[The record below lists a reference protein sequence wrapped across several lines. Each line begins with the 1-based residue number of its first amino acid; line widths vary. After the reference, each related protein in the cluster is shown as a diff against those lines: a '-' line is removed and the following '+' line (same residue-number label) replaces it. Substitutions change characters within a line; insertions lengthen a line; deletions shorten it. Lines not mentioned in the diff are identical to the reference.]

1 MTLLRIALASLWN
14 RRLAAGLSLATLAL
28 SVALLLAVER
38 VRDQTRS
45 SFASTIS
52 GTDLIV
58 GARTGAV
65 QLLLFSVFRI
75 GEPSNTLSQAT
86 WQALAAE
93 DAVAWTIPL
102 SLGDAHRGFRVL
114 GTNNDY
120 FEHFRYGAR
129 KPLELIDGQRFDTDF
144 DAVIGADV
152 ATALGLRE
160 GSEIEVAHGGGR
172 AAISVHAEHPFRV
185 VGVLARTGTPV
196 DRTIHVPLA
205 GIDAIHAEFQ
215 HAAAPTKPA
224 LTAIFVGLR
233 NRSAA
238 LGLARQLNDYE
249 PEALLAI
256 LPGLALTEL
265 WGIVGVAEKALLVIA
280 GCVVLAG
287 LFGMLTTLVTTLS
300 ERRREM
306 AVLRA
311 IGAQPS
317 QVAALLVFESTLIA
331 TGAAALGLLL
341 VTLAFALLAPMIG
354 RGTGLY
360 LQPMQASPYEAVL
373 LASIILAG
381 ALAGL
386 IPAFMAYRNTLADGL
401 TVRT

>member
-1 MTLLRIALASLWN
+1 MMFRIALASLWN
-14 RRLAAGLSLATLAL
+14 RRFAAGLSLCTLGL
-28 SVALLLAVER
+28 SVVLLLVVER

-45 SFASTIS
+45 SFSSTIS
-52 GTDLIV
+52 GTDIIV

-102 SLGDAHRGFRVL
+102 SLGDAHGGFRVL

-129 KPLELIDGQRFDTDF
+129 KPLELIDGSRFSSDF
-144 DAVIGADV
+144 DAVLGADV
-152 ATALGLRE
+152 AGTLGLGV
-160 GSEIEVAHGGGR
+160 GSAIEVAHGGGR
-172 AAISVHAEHPFRV
+172 AAISVHDEHPFHV
-185 VGVLARTGTPV
+185 VGVLAPTGTPV

-215 HAAAPTKPA
+215 QGTAPTKPA
-224 LTAIFVGLR
+224 LTAIFVGLK
-233 NRSAA
+233 NRAAA

-249 PEALLAI
+249 SEALLAI
-256 LPGLALTEL
+256 LPGLALAEL
-265 WGIVGVAEKALLVIA
+265 WSIVGVAENALLMIA

-287 LFGMLTTLVTTLS
+287 LLGMLTALVTTLS

-311 IGAQPS
+311 VGAQPW
-317 QVAALLVFESTLIA
+317 QVAALLVFESTLLA
-331 TGAAALGLLL
+331 TAAAALGWLL
-341 VTLAFALLAPMIG
+341 VTVAFAVLAPMVA
-354 RGTGLY
+354 RNSGLY
-360 LQPMQASPYEAVL
+360 LQAMQTSPNEAIL
-373 LASIILAG
+373 LMGVVFAG
-381 ALAGL
+381 MLAGL
-386 IPAFMAYRNTLADGL
+386 MPAWMAYRNTLADGL
-401 TVRT
+401 TVR

>member
-1 MTLLRIALASLWN
+1 MILRVALASLWN
-14 RRLAAGLSLATLAL
+14 RRLAAALSLCTLAL

-38 VRDQTRS
+38 VRAQTRS
-45 SFASTIS
+45 SFSSTVS

-86 WQALAAE
+86 WHALAAE
-93 DAVAWTIPL
+93 DTVAWTIPL

-120 FEHFRYGAR
+120 FEYFRYGAR
-129 KPLELIDGQRFDTDF
+129 RQLEITDGGRLEGDY

-152 ATALGLRE
+152 AATLGYGP

-172 AAISVHAEHPFRV
+172 AAISVHAEHPFQV

-205 GIDAIHAEFQ
+205 GIDAIHAQFG
-215 HAAAPTKPA
+215 HGPATAKPA
-224 LTAIFVGLR
+224 LTAIFVGLN
-233 NRSAA
+233 NRAAA

-256 LPGLALTEL
+256 LPGLALAEL
-265 WGIVGVAEKALLVIA
+265 WGVVGVAEKSLLVIA

-287 LFGMLTTLVTTLS
+287 LLGMLTALVTTLG

-311 IGAQPS
+311 VGAQPWHI
-317 QVAALLVFESTLIA
+317 AALLVFESTLLA
-331 TGAAALGLLL
+331 TAAATLGLLL
-341 VTLAFALLAPMIG
+341 TTLAFALLAPLIG
-354 RGTGLY
+354 RNSGLY
-360 LQPMQASPYEAVL
+360 LQPMQASPHEAAL
-373 LASIILAG
+373 LATVIVAG
-381 ALAGL
+381 MLAGL
-386 IPAFMAYRNTLADGL
+386 IPACMAYRNTLADGL